1 MSTVSLEI
9 ATKYARDRVAVDFCE
24 RDAREDLQ
32 VRIRSSRDPEWVRAV
47 ALGLVEACRELA
59 TLRDQEANQFAARL
73 RAQGYARVV
82 PGKVRADG
90 VVIPEIHM
98 HIDAGAI
105 QVQHTTH
112 VDPGAVQLEVDAGAA
127 DMDVV
132 RDGNGNVSGVR
143 KV

>member
-1 MSTVSLEI
+1 MSVALTI
-9 ATKYARDRVAVDFCE
+9 ATRYKSETVAVDFGE
-24 RDAREDLQ
+24 RDAREDLRG
-32 VRIRSSRDPEWVRAV
+32 RILGSSDLEWVRAT
-47 ALGLVEACRELA
+47 AIGLVDACKDLA

-90 VVIPEIHM
+90 VVIPEIHL